1 MSDAE
6 KHGYGRYGTLE
17 IHGMTLVCWS
27 VFKPFVPLLSLL
39 SFARPSHIRLY
50 TTRADKSSH
59 ASSCFSNLAIQASKE
74 SKVLVFIPQKNP
86 TTHGGPR
93 DNPKGSQSTWW
104 TTQKLPPVSVH
115 MGMDQYLLIPFLV
128 GWTSIY
134 QLFWCS
140 PGVQGFDTLPYRSR
154 SGHAA
159 VISRTA
165 GDQCLWSPL
174 RRALRCNRC
183 PSGCP
188 EPVGCPWD

>member
-27 VFKPFVPLLSLL
+27 VFKPFVPVLSLLSLL

-59 ASSCFSNLAIQASKE
+59 ASSCFSNLAVQASKE
-74 SKVLVFIPQKNP
+74 SKVLVFIQQKIQQP
-86 TTHGGPR
+86 MAGPETIR
-93 DNPKGSQSTWW
+93 KVPKAPDEKLRNCRQS
-104 TTQKLPPVSVH
+104 
-115 MGMDQYLLIPFLV
+115 PF
-128 GWTSIY
+128 I
-134 QLFWCS
+134 
-140 PGVQGFDTLPYRSR
+140 SR

-188 EPVGCPWD
+188 EPVGCP